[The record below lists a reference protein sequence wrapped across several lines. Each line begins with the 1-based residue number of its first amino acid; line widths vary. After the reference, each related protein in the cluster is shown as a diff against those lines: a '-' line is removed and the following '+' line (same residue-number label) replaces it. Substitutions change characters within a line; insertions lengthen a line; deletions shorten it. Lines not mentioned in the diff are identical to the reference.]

1 MFNYFKKKAFKKQIK
16 GIFDDWELDS
26 ACLVA
31 RVVGKDNKFALW
43 IGLTPKYFADW
54 KDSKFLLAFSTLEKQ
69 LLWEELAL
77 KVKKVE
83 ADRKKQ
89 EVVEK
94 LDEQAK
100 EKIRKEFNIT
110 IKL

>member
-26 ACLVA
+26 ACLIAHVA
-31 RVVGKDNKFALW
+31 RKNNKFALW
-43 IGLTPKYFADW
+43 VGITPEYFADW

-77 KVKKVE
+77 KVN
-83 ADRKKQ
+83 ATRKKQ
-89 EVVEK
+89 EQVIQK

-110 IKL
+110 IEL